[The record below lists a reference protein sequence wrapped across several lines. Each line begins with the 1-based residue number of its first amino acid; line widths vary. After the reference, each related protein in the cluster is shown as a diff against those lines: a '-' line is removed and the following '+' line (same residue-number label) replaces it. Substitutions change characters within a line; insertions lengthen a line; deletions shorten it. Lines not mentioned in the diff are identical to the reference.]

1 MQMLNRLE
9 QHTLKCACCRT
20 ALEGFK
26 MWQKLFWGSTI
37 ILAACAGVPPGLAL
51 RALLA
56 AGSICSAAVAYILK
70 EKEKNFIFKD
80 YIHSKID

>member
-9 QHTLKCACCRT
+9 QHTLKCASCRT
-20 ALEGFK
+20 ALEGFQIL
-26 MWQKLFWGSTI
+26 QKFFWGSTI
-37 ILAACAGVPPGLAL
+37 ILAACSGPAL
-51 RALLA
+51 HALLA

-70 EKEKNFIFKD
+70 EKENNFIVKD

>member
-1 MQMLNRLE
+1 MQRLNRLE
-9 QHTLKCACCRT
+9 QHTLKCASCRT
-20 ALEGFK
+20 ALEGFQIL
-26 MWQKLFWGSTI
+26 QKFFWGSTI
-37 ILAACAGVPPGLAL
+37 ILAACSGVPPGLAL

-70 EKEKNFIFKD
+70 EKENNFIFKD

>member
-9 QHTLKCACCRT
+9 QHTLKCASCRT
-20 ALEGFK
+20 ALEGFQ

-56 AGSICSAAVAYILK
+56 AGSICSAAVAYVLK
-70 EKEKNFIFKD
+70 EKENNFIFKD